1 LTLLTRALRPRTTGR
16 DPYRVLM
23 VCSSGGHLA
32 QLLRLRTWWEHRE
45 RTWVTFDTRDAE
57 SSLAGERVVIGHFPT
72 TRNIPNLLRNAV
84 LAVRMLLRDRPDVIV
99 SNGAGLAV
107 PFFWVGWLLRI
118 PSVWVEV
125 YDRIDSPTMTG
136 RLVRPVASLFC
147 VQWPEQL
154 RVYPGATVIGP
165 VW

>member
-1 LTLLTRALRPRTTGR
+1 MTLLTRALRPRTTGR

-32 QLLRLRTWWEHRE
+32 QLLRLRTWWEHQE

-125 YDRIDSPTMTG
+125 YDRIDSATMTG

-147 VQWPEQL
+147 VQWPEQA